1 MTLQEFLYVNRETG
15 AIEKEPVFCP
25 WAIKFFLG
33 ARIGRAVYAFLCKNS
48 LFSRIV
54 GRLQRLRVTR
64 QFIKSFVEK
73 YSIRE
78 EECLLS
84 LREYGSFNDFFIRKL
99 KPEARPIL
107 EGDEICVTPA
117 DGAYL
122 VFPSM
127 EDVAA
132 FSIKNQKFSL
142 ETFLDDSRLASEY
155 SKGSM
160 VIARLAPFDYHR
172 FHFPVAGIVGSSR
185 RINGYLF
192 SIHPLM
198 LKKNLKVFS
207 ENKREITILESKEF
221 GKIAYVEIG
230 ALNVGSIHQTFSP
243 GSYVR
248 KGEEKGFF
256 AFGGSTVV
264 LLFQP
269 QRIMFDAD
277 LINYSAQGLETRC
290 LMGQSLGKR
299 FSS

>member
-1 MTLQEFLYVNRETG
+1 
-15 AIEKEPVFCP
+15 
-25 WAIKFFLG
+25 
-33 ARIGRAVYAFLCKNS
+33 
-48 LFSRIV
+48 
-54 GRLQRLRVTR
+54 
-64 QFIKSFVEK
+64 
-73 YSIRE
+73 
-78 EECLLS
+78 
-84 LREYGSFNDFFIRKL
+84 
-99 KPEARPIL
+99 
-107 EGDEICVTPA
+107 
-117 DGAYL
+117 
-122 VFPSM
+122 
-127 EDVAA
+127 
-132 FSIKNQKFSL
+132 
-142 ETFLDDSRLASEY
+142 
-155 SKGSM
+155 
-160 VIARLAPFDYHR
+160 
-172 FHFPVAGIVGSSR
+172 
-185 RINGYLF
+185 
-192 SIHPLM
+192 M
-198 LKKNLKVFS
+198 LKKNLKIFS